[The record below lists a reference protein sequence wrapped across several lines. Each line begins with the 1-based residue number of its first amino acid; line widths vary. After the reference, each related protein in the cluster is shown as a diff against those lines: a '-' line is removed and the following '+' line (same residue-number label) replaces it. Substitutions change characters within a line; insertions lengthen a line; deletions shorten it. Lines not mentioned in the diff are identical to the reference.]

1 MGLKN
6 SVERLED
13 SLKHLAAGES
23 AQFLREFEETLRH
36 LPEDLPR
43 PPDEPLRQWARG
55 HHTGLLPVTFI
66 NVADLVLDTARACSL
81 WWLQFGLA
89 CCAIESMAVGA
100 SRYDLDRF
108 GIFHRATPR
117 QADAMLVAGTVTIK
131 MAPIIKR
138 LYDQMPEPRY
148 VIAVGNCAISG
159 GRFYRH
165 AYSVVK
171 GIDRVLPVDI
181 YIPGCPPRPES
192 FIDGL
197 RKLHALIRTESLADP
212 PTVAGERPEEY
223 FRKRELP

>member
-1 MGLKN
+1 MGLR
-6 SVERLED
+6 ELE
-13 SLKHLAAGES
+13 ES
-23 AQFLREFEETLRH
+23 LRH
-36 LPEDLPR
+36 LPERIPQA
-43 PPDEPLRQWARG
+43 PPEPLRQWARYRARRYQEG
-55 HHTGLLPVTFI
+55 SEGALPLAFI
-66 NVADLVLDTARACSL
+66 NVADKVLDTARACSL

-131 MAPIIKR
+131 MAPVIKR
-138 LYDQMPEPRY
+138 LYDQMSEPRY
-148 VIAVGNCAISG
+148 VIAVGNCAISA

-171 GIDRVLPVDI
+171 GIDRVIPVDI

-197 RKLHALIRTESLADP
+197 RKLHQLIRTESIADGPAREGLP
-212 PTVAGERPEEY
+212 PQEY